1 MRWSNTRRCDNLPIK
16 IIKNRSESIAI
27 PLKLIFNTDT
37 FEAIK
42 NENFLQFEKMQ
53 NLFLCKTKEAKVF

>member
-1 MRWSNTRRCDNLPIK
+1 MRWSNTRGCDNLPIK
-16 IIKNRSESIAI
+16 IIKNCSESIAI
-27 PLKLIFNTDT
+27 PLKLIFNNDT

-53 NLFLCKTKEAKVF
+53 NLFLCKTKETKVF